1 MKAGKGEEKARA
13 TNRATGAIMSP
24 VSLPQDA
31 LFNILYVLVTV
42 AFLALVLFIA
52 ATARI
57 DQTMRLARTALNKVK
72 TFQRTRGDRVTVLL
86 RSGRILTRTVGKL
99 TASGELITPT
109 RLYKLPPLEPYIF
122 CKDSNCRRAE
132 PVIIVDADRNIVYEF
147 EDPDDEEIQQEL
159 RKAKIGP
166 SMIHPIVL
174 KNYFASRTIEKL
186 VGKMQPTRG
195 EQIVMLLV
203 GMTLAFI
210 MEFFILPMLGY
221 HVSISPAR

>member
-1 MKAGKGEEKARA
+1 MLLE
-13 TNRATGAIMSP
+13 IL
-24 VSLPQDA
+24 LPLA
-31 LFNILYVLVTV
+31 LFATIY
-42 AFLALVLFIA
+42 FIA
-52 ATARI
+52 TTVKV
-57 DQTMRLARTALNKVK
+57 DQTMRLAQTAIARVRTFHKA
-72 TFQRTRGDRVTVLL
+72 RGDKVIVLL
-86 RSGRILTRTVGKL
+86 RSGKILRKTVGKL
-99 TASGELITPT
+99 TDNGELVTT
-109 RLYKLPPLEPYIF
+109 SRLYKLPPVEPYIL

-147 EDPDDEEIQQEL
+147 EDPDDNEIQQEL

-166 SMIHPIVL
+166 SMVHPIVL
-174 KNYFASRTIEKL
+174 RNYFASRTIEKL
-186 VGKMQPTRG
+186 VGKIQPTKG